1 LALIQGINLSPERA
15 KEMTV
20 TVLTQMEVGMAPI
33 KYANMINPISVINY
47 LSYLPIVILTKFSR
61 QIYEQKV

>member
-1 LALIQGINLSPERA
+1 VAPALPLPKFLISIL
-15 KEMTV
+15 KTDL
-20 TVLTQMEVGMAPI
+20 LTQMEVGMAPI